1 MSEPWPQRDL
11 WMQWFGQIPPP
22 SLARH
27 LDKWLKPRL
36 WSDCGWT
43 SPWLWGL
50 VRTRGSLVYR
60 VVLNRTTRTS
70 QCTCSARTQPCVH
83 AAALLIGWQQNQWE
97 VVTNAPLA
105 PWLPEQIS
113 PPKHSTPPPQ
123 RTPSPGWVTPAH
135 ITEMEKGY
143 QLLGQWMQ
151 EQSRLGWKHLLASD
165 IAAVEDITTR
175 LVDLRLPGPA
185 RMVRQLALGA
195 ESGNQTAFLR
205 QILSRLILAQRAF
218 VHREHL
224 SEEQWH
230 SLLIFSGITI
240 RKDTLK
246 KRPAVTDRWLALS
259 VVEEEAESDLRSR
272 KIWLVGTR
280 TTTFALVLDFA
291 WKRAPF
297 PQGLAIGQVWEG
309 GLYFYPGSDQTR
321 AILGEGS
328 IQSNTDDTVPGLGGW
343 AEAHDVC
350 TRAMARD
357 PLRLEVPILIQAL
370 EAGRQDGQPVL
381 MDARKRCLP
390 LSISDRGF
398 EQLLSSQAPQGLH
411 LFGLLRAGVF
421 LPLARI
427 DRGRPVA
434 L

>member
-1 MSEPWPQRDL
+1 
-11 WMQWFGQIPPP
+11 MQWFGQIPPP

-165 IAAVEDITTR
+165 MAAVEDITTR